1 MKNLNFSK
9 EYINNDEEI
18 EILQNES
25 KKNMNSSDSS
35 DKKRFSFNFIYFFF
49 NYIIFNRCRFYSY
62 VFKDIFQ

>member
-35 DKKRFSFNFIYFFF
+35 DKKDLVLILSIFFQLYYF
-49 NYIIFNRCRFYSY
+49 
-62 VFKDIFQ
+62 